1 MIGGTDY
8 DFEQISVTF
17 PPGVTR
23 VQFNV
28 TIIDDD
34 VPEGNEYFMLR
45 IYNISGVVFGF
56 PYYSVV
62 SIVDDDTTVTSVDSK
77 SILL

>member
-1 MIGGTDY
+1 MDY

-34 VPEGNEYFMLR
+34 VPEGNEYIILR

-56 PYYSVV
+56 PYYCVI
-62 SIVDDDTTVTSVDSK
+62 SIVDDDTTITSDDSK
-77 SILL
+77 SLLL

>member
-1 MIGGTDY
+1 MDY

-34 VPEGNEYFMLR
+34 IPEGNEYFMLR
-45 IYNISGVVFGF
+45 VYNVSGVLFGF
-56 PYYSVV
+56 PYYCVI

-77 SILL
+77 SLLL

>member
-1 MIGGTDY
+1 MDY

-17 PPGVTR
+17 PLGVTR

-34 VPEGNEYFMLR
+34 VPEGNEYIILR

-56 PYYSVV
+56 PYYCVI
-62 SIVDDDTTVTSVDSK
+62 SIVDDDTTITSDDSK
-77 SILL
+77 SLLL

>member
-1 MIGGTDY
+1 MDY

-17 PPGVTR
+17 PPGVTG

-34 VPEGNEYFMLR
+34 IPEGNEFLMLR
-45 IYNISGVVFGF
+45 IYDLSNVLFGF
-56 PYYSVV
+56 PYYCVI
-62 SIVDDDTTVTSVDSK
+62 SIVDDDDDSTITSVNSK
-77 SILL
+77 LLLL